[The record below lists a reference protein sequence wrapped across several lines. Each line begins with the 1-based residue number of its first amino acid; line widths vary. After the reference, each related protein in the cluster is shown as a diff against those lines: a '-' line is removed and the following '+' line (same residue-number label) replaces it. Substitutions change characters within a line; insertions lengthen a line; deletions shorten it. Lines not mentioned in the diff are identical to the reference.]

1 LSPIYIRPMQREDV
15 PQVDLI
21 AKAAFPEDFPPPSF
35 KSLLNKRERHW
46 FFVACERQESG
57 EPASAPK
64 QGTASTDSHG
74 PLSWLRGLLGM
85 KPPADGTGQ
94 ESVVGYVGFQML
106 DSRAH
111 IVDVAVRPEYRRR
124 GLGELLVIVTI
135 QQAMELDAAVVS
147 LEVRVSN
154 KPAQALYEK
163 YGFTKMEVRREY
175 YFNRSGGKEDGYYM
189 VTERLNSTPFQ
200 TLFRELKQAHE
211 ERWGAFA
218 LLKRP
223 LG

>member
-1 LSPIYIRPMQREDV
+1 MSSIYIRPMQREDV
-15 PQVDLI
+15 TQVDLI
-21 AKAAFPEDFPPPSF
+21 ARAAFPEDFPPPNF

-46 FFVACERQESG
+46 FFVACEIQEPE

-64 QGTASTDSHG
+64 QGTASIDSHG
-74 PLSWLRGLLGM
+74 PLSWLRGLLGL
-85 KPPADGTGQ
+85 KPPADGTGTRP
-94 ESVVGYVGFQML
+94 ESVIGYIGFQML

-135 QQAMELDAAVVS
+135 QRAMELDAAVVS

-163 YGFTKMEVRREY
+163 YGFIKMEIRREY

-189 VTERLNSTPFQ
+189 VTERLDAPAFQ
-200 TLFRELKQAHE
+200 ARFQQLRRARE
-211 ERWGAFA
+211 ERWGAIA
-218 LLKRP
+218 VQK
-223 LG
+223 